1 MYVIIKQFDSLS
13 LSLFFL
19 FVLYRPLSPSPFPL
33 LSIRSFDF
41 LFPFR
46 SADLSFLL
54 RGGSVAQWLAR
65 WICNSGSSSLSPG
78 FVLGSPEFEP

>member
-13 LSLFFL
+13 LFCL
-19 FVLYRPLSPSPFPL
+19 FVLYRPLSPSSPFPL

-46 SADLSFLL
+46 SANLSFLL
-54 RGGSVAQWLAR
+54 RGGSVAQWLER
-65 WICNSGSSSLSPG
+65 WICNSGAPSLSPG
-78 FVLGSPEFEP
+78 FVVGSP

>member
-13 LSLFFL
+13 LFFCL
-19 FVLYRPLSPSPFPL
+19 FVLYRPLSHSPFPL

-46 SADLSFLL
+46 SANRSFLL
-54 RGGSVAQWLAR
+54 RRGSVAQWLERSTCYLGALR
-65 WICNSGSSSLSPG
+65 LSPG
-78 FVLGSPEFEP
+78 FVLGSP